1 MLGSLFRDVLA
12 QRSKARRA
20 KLGGTT
26 LDAAAW
32 QKRRNELGRD
42 DQTGRRA
49 LIDELDAAL
58 QTALVKLT
66 RDGQAFPVELLAGW
80 RLLGDWRWQDGNY
93 DAAET
98 AYRQALRCNP
108 LDAKSQ
114 EGLGLTLLHLRRLDE
129 AWLHFEVAHRVEPM
143 DSDVLTHW
151 GLVDVEFGNLNSAT
165 ERFRKA
171 IERNPRNPH
180 AWHNLGLVALRL
192 GDRERCVS
200 HLRKSVELK
209 PDHGLGWS
217 NLALALRMV
226 EDLPGAMDAAR
237 RATELKGHNNARV
250 WTVLGDVECDAGDF
264 DSALQ
269 HAHRA
274 LELDPK
280 QNGAQVLL
288 GKAWTSTGDFA
299 KAETAYRAVIE
310 RAPDHAEARGGLAQL
325 LLLQAR
331 WAEGWPLYE
340 ARRHATYRAV
350 RDLPIPAWNGKED
363 LAGKSLIVHSEQG
376 LGDVIVFSSCLND
389 VVATGARVTFEV
401 PPRLASLMQRS
412 FPAVE
417 VLSHDF
423 GDTSLAWLGAPS
435 AYERELAAGSM
446 PMHFRRTAESFG
458 SGEAFLRADPQA
470 VARWRA
476 QLLAPG
482 RPGFVLGISWRGGL
496 VHTGGEQRSI
506 ALLDLVDTLAP
517 VLNGQNAAAGQSNEG
532 VDTAGLAVSLL
543 SLQHGEVDAEI
554 DAAQAATGRLIHRG
568 PSNRADLDDIAAATC
583 ACDAVLTV
591 CSTQAHLTG
600 ALGQTGLVLV
610 PSNPNWRYGATGSRT
625 PWYSSLTLV
634 RQQAM
639 GDWAAPLAQAGDWLA
654 LQLAARVGSVALAN
668 PQTSVASERGAG
680 PSPASVRD

>member
-1 MLGSLFRDVLA
+1 MLGNLFREVLA

-20 KLGGTT
+20 KLGGAT
-26 LDAAAW
+26 LDVAAW
-32 QKRRNELGRD
+32 QQRRSKLARD
-42 DQTGRRA
+42 DQAGRRA
-49 LIDELDAAL
+49 LVGELDAAL
-58 QTALVKLT
+58 QAALAKLT
-66 RDGQAFPVELLAGW
+66 RDEQAFPVELLAGW
-80 RLLGDWRWQDGNY
+80 RLLGDWRWQDGDY

-98 AYRQALRCNP
+98 AYRHALRCNP

-180 AWHNLGLVALRL
+180 AWHNLGLVALRM

-200 HLRKSVELK
+200 HLRKSIELK

-237 RATELKGHNNARV
+237 RATDLKGHNNARV

-264 DSALQ
+264 TSALR
-269 HAHRA
+269 HAQRA
-274 LELDPK
+274 LEIDPTL
-280 QNGAQVLL
+280 NGAQVLL
-288 GKAWTSTGDFA
+288 GKAYTSTGDFA
-299 KAETAYRAVIE
+299 QAEAAYRSVIE

-350 RDLPIPAWNGKED
+350 RDLPIAAWDGKED
-363 LAGKSLIVHSEQG
+363 LAGKRLLVHSEQG

-389 VVATGARVTFEV
+389 LLETGARITFEV

-417 VLSHDF
+417 VLSHDY
-423 GDTSLAWLGAPS
+423 GDAGLAWLGEPP
-435 AYERELAAGSM
+435 AYERELALGSL
-446 PMHFRRTAESFG
+446 PLHLRSNRANFG
-458 SGEAFLRADPQA
+458 RGPAFLRADDELVGNWRRQA
-470 VARWRA
+470 LGSDRD
-476 QLLAPG
+476 
-482 RPGFVLGISWRGGL
+482 GFVLGISWRGGL
-496 VHTGGEQRSI
+496 VHTAGRQRSME
-506 ALLDLVDTLAP
+506 LLDILRAFKGAMTVCAGTTDP
-517 VLNGQNAAAGQSNEG
+517 AAGDASADWRSQ
-532 VDTAGLAVSLL
+532 LSLL
-543 SLQHGEVDAEI
+543 CLQHGDVESEIAHAE
-554 DAAQAATGRLIHRG
+554 AQSGMRLLRG
-568 PSNRADLDDIAAATC
+568 PHNGADLDVLAAATA
-583 ACDAVLTV
+583 ACDLVLTV

-600 ALGQTGLVLV
+600 ALGVPGLVLV
-610 PSNPNWRYGATGSRT
+610 PANPNWRYGCLGDQT
-625 PWYSSLTLV
+625 PWYGSLQLV
-634 RQQAM
+634 RQSTL
-639 GDWAAPLAQAGDWLA
+639 GDWTAALSK
-654 LQLAARVGSVALAN
+654 AARAVGRKVE
-668 PQTSVASERGAG
+668 TSLG
-680 PSPASVRD
+680 PRRIICPPS